1 MNCRLTLSHHDG
13 ILMGTVV
20 LANAPAQRSTPVLPR
35 AVQSAMVWCGPI
47 FVALFFVGLFVA
59 GFFPPLPPDHTAAEV
74 AAQYAADKN
83 AIRTGCVLLMVA
95 CGFMIPFFSV
105 ISAQLVRIEGRFSP
119 VCFANVAANAIGL
132 LAITVPALCWIAA
145 AFRPER
151 NPEIT
156 QALNDLGWIVIIMPF
171 PFISAQFALIAV
183 AIFCDR
189 NVPNVYP
196 RWLAYLL
203 LYCALGFAPAGLAA
217 YFKTGLFAWDGL
229 LVFWLAAVLFGSAFF
244 SLTWATLRAIDQ
256 QYATRPTS
264 P

>member
-1 MNCRLTLSHHDG
+1 MSTFFEAG
-13 ILMGTVV
+13 G
-20 LANAPAQRSTPVLPR
+20 AEPRSTPALPR
-35 AVQSAMVWCGPI
+35 TVVSVMVWCGPI
-47 FVALFFVGLFVA
+47 FVLLFFAGLLIA

-74 AAQYAADKN
+74 AAQYAADRN

-119 VCFANVAANAIGL
+119 VCFANTAANAIGL

-171 PFISAQFALIAV
+171 PFISAQFALMNV
-183 AIFCDR
+183 AILCDR
-189 NVPNVYP
+189 NAPNVYP

-203 LYCALGFAPAGLAA
+203 SYCAIGFAPAGLAA

-229 LVFWLAAVLFGSAFF
+229 MVFWLAAVLFGSAFF
-244 SLTWATLRAIDQ
+244 SLTWATLRAVRI
-256 QYATRPTS
+256 QYAQ
-264 P
+264 